1 MNEKYPSV
9 KDKKISKNRKE
20 RVMENI
26 RKGFE
31 KNRIGR
37 ELVKVKEIKSE
48 EIKNYTDKEF
58 FKVGLSSI
66 IDKIWFVDESGG
78 ETYYSYQGL
87 GYDYGVSVAEGETKG
102 IINRIIGGVKPENKF
117 KVIGEKIKIE
127 DITKGIKKLFSYSNI
142 DRFEG
147 NVILTNIYDE
157 FDFWYMDGFE
167 PFKDE
172 KDKEFSF
179 FNPYGFIKVH
189 GIKIPVFYSRLV
201 PKGVTLLLNK
211 KKIGTLLV
219 KKLFD
224 KELQVSI
231 KAADE
236 LLEEQK
242 DKITKDIPSL
252 TKDELNEKVEI
263 IVYEVIRFE
272 LENSDAV
279 VMFEHEVKEE

>member
-1 MNEKYPSV
+1 MNEKYSSV

-48 EIKNYTDKEF
+48 EIKNYTNKEF
-58 FKVGLSSI
+58 FKIGLASI
-66 IDKIWFVDESGG
+66 IDKIFFVDEPGG
-78 ETYYSYQGL
+78 ETYYSYRGL

-102 IINRIIGGVKPENKF
+102 IIKRIIEKVKPENKF

-127 DITKGIKKLFSYSNI
+127 DITNGVKKLFSYSNI

-147 NVILTNIYDE
+147 NVILTNIPDE

-167 PFKDE
+167 PFKDG
-172 KDKEFSF
+172 KDKEFSY
-179 FNPYGFIKVH
+179 FNSYGFLKVS
-189 GIKIPVFYSRLV
+189 GRRIPVFYSRLV

-211 KKIGTLLV
+211 NKIGTLLI
-219 KKLFD
+219 KKP
-224 KELQVSI
+224 LQISI
-231 KAADE
+231 EDAGK
-236 LLEEQK
+236 LLEERK
-242 DKITKDIPSL
+242 GKIIKDIPSL
-252 TKDELNEKVEI
+252 TKEELNEKVEI
-263 IVYEVIRFE
+263 IVYEIIRFE
-272 LENSDAV
+272 IENLDAV
-279 VMFEHEVKEE
+279 VMFEREIKEE